1 MNAAKRATAVLAAA
15 AITLSLSA
23 CGTGAATSAASPSP
37 AEEVSAAYEGER
49 SLVLSDDQ
57 VTLDGLAIA
66 EEDAGD
72 VTVSHD
78 IVYYESGQG
87 SDYGEG
93 AEADE
98 HDAEETQAHT
108 VVTIRSAGTYRL
120 SGSLSQGQ
128 IAIDLGDDAEDDPDA
143 VVTLILDGVDVT
155 CTVAPALIFYNV
167 YECGSSDVE
176 TAASEVDTYAAGAN
190 VIIAD
195 GSANNFDGSHVAR
208 IYEPGTTDKLHKY
221 DGAFYSKM
229 SMNVSGE
236 TAGDGVLNITGDNE
250 GLDTELHMTINGGV
264 INIDAANDG
273 INTNEDNV
281 SVTTINGG
289 MLNIDAGL
297 GSEGDGIDSNGWL
310 VINGGSVFASACAA
324 GGDSGIDASLEIV
337 LNGGTVVAL
346 GNMFDAISSDSE
358 QNYLTLTL
366 AEPVRSGDEVELTGA
381 DGSALF
387 DFTAPKT
394 ASMILLSGA
403 DIEDGAEY
411 TLTVNGTERE
421 YSAEGMMGAPGGM
434 GGPGGM
440 GEAQPDMGQPPRRH
454 GSRAHGHPRGAGG
467 LAERRH
473 GRARRDTH
481 LAGEPHTAHRRTNR
495 SEGAKAPSL
504 FCRAVRMSDRYCKP
518 GRIGLNLSITPSEV
532 AHAEDNHRPRRSR

>member
-15 AITLSLSA
+15 AITLSLPA
-23 CGTGAATSAASPSP
+23 CVTGTATSAASPSP

-57 VTLDGLAIA
+57 VKLDGLAIA

-98 HDAEETQAHT
+98 HDAEEAQAHT
-108 VVTIRSAGTYRL
+108 VVTRRSAGTYRL
-120 SGSLSQGQ
+120 SGTLSQGQ

-167 YECGSSDVE
+167 YECGSS
-176 TAASEVDTYAAGAN
+176 
-190 VIIAD
+190 
-195 GSANNFDGSHVAR
+195 
-208 IYEPGTTDKLHKY
+208 
-221 DGAFYSKM
+221 
-229 SMNVSGE
+229 GE

-250 GLDTELHMTINGGV
+250 GLDTELHLTINGGV

-289 MLNIDAGL
+289 
-297 GSEGDGIDSNGWL
+297 
-310 VINGGSVFASACAA
+310 
-324 GGDSGIDASLEIV
+324 
-337 LNGGTVVAL
+337 TVVAL

-366 AEPVRSGDEVELTGA
+366 SEPVLSGDEVELTGA

-403 DIEDGAEY
+403 EIEDGAEY

-421 YSAEGMMGAPGGM
+421 YSSEGMTGAPGGM
-434 GGPGGM
+434 GDPGGM
-440 GEAQPDMGQPPRRH
+440 GEAPPDMGQAPDDMGRGRMDIPEGLEDWLSAATDVPDEIRTWLDSLIEMQNSTPPDEPQR
-454 GSRAHGHPRGAGG
+454 GGESPLAFLPRSA
-467 LAERRH
+467 
-473 GRARRDTH
+473 D
-481 LAGEPHTAHRRTNR
+481 
-495 SEGAKAPSL
+495 
-504 FCRAVRMSDRYCKP
+504 VR
-518 GRIGLNLSITPSEV
+518 
-532 AHAEDNHRPRRSR
+532 

>member
-23 CGTGAATSAASPSP
+23 CGTGTATSAASPSP

-98 HDAEETQAHT
+98 HDAEEARAHT

-176 TAASEVDTYAAGAN
+176 TAASEVDTSAAGAN

-195 GSANNFDGSHVAR
+195 GSVNNFDGSHVAR

-250 GLDTELHMTINGGV
+250 GLDTELHLTINGGV
-264 INIDAANDG
+264 INIEAANDG

-281 SVTTINGG
+281 SVTTI
-289 MLNIDAGL
+289 
-297 GSEGDGIDSNGWL
+297 
-310 VINGGSVFASACAA
+310 
-324 GGDSGIDASLEIV
+324 
-337 LNGGTVVAL
+337 NGGTVVAL

-366 AEPVRSGDEVELTGA
+366 AEPVRSGDEVELTDA

-440 GEAQPDMGQPPRRH
+440 GEAQPDMGQPPDDM
-454 GSRAHGHPRGAGG
+454 GRGRMDIPEG
-467 LAERRH
+467 LEDWLSAATDVPDEIH
-473 GRARRDTH
+473 TWLESLIEMQANTPPD
-481 LAGEPHTAHRRTNR
+481 EPQ
-495 SEGAKAPSL
+495 
-504 FCRAVRMSDRYCKP
+504 
-518 GRIGLNLSITPSEV
+518 
-532 AHAEDNHRPRRSR
+532 

>member
-1 MNAAKRATAVLAAA
+1 MNAAERATAVLAAA

-23 CGTGAATSAASPSP
+23 CGTGTATSAADPSP

-98 HDAEETQAHT
+98 HDAEEAQAHT

-167 YECGSSDVE
+167 YECGSS
-176 TAASEVDTYAAGAN
+176 
-190 VIIAD
+190 
-195 GSANNFDGSHVAR
+195 
-208 IYEPGTTDKLHKY
+208 
-221 DGAFYSKM
+221 
-229 SMNVSGE
+229 GE

-250 GLDTELHMTINGGV
+250 GLDTELHLTINGGV
-264 INIDAANDG
+264 VNIDAANDG

-297 GSEGDGIDSNGWL
+297 GSEGNGIDSNGWL

-346 GNMFDAISSDSE
+346 GNMFDAISSDSA

-366 AEPVRSGDEVELTGA
+366 AEPVQSGDEVELTGT

-421 YSAEGMMGAPGGM
+421 YSAEGMMGAPGRHGRSS
-434 GGPGGM
+434 
-440 GEAQPDMGQPPRRH
+440 ARHWSSPRRH
-454 GSRAHGHPRGAGG
+454 EPWAHGHPRGAGG

-481 LAGEPHTAHRRTNR
+481 LAGEPYRDA
-495 SEGAKAPSL
+495 G
-504 FCRAVRMSDRYCKP
+504 
-518 GRIGLNLSITPSEV
+518 
-532 AHAEDNHRPRRSR
+532 

>member
-23 CGTGAATSAASPSP
+23 CGSGTATSAASPSP

-98 HDAEETQAHT
+98 HDAEEAQAHT

-120 SGSLSQGQ
+120 SGTLSQGQ

-167 YECGSSDVE
+167 YECGSSDEE
-176 TAASEVDTYAAGAN
+176 TAASEVDTSAAGAN

-195 GSANNFDGSHVAR
+195 GSVNNFDGSHVAR

-236 TAGDGVLNITGDNE
+236 IAGDGVLNITGDNE
-250 GLDTELHMTINGGV
+250 GLDTELHLTINGGV

-289 MLNIDAGL
+289 TLNIDAGL

-346 GNMFDAISSDSE
+346 GNMFDAISSDSA

-366 AEPVRSGDEVELTGA
+366 SEPVRSGDEVELTDA

-403 DIEDGAEY
+403 DIEDGEEY

-434 GGPGGM
+434 SDPGGM
-440 GEAQPDMGQPPRRH
+440 GEAPPDMGQTPDDMSRGRMDIPEGLEDWLNTATDVPDEIRTWLESLIEVQANTPP
-454 GSRAHGHPRGAGG
+454 
-467 LAERRH
+467 
-473 GRARRDTH
+473 D
-481 LAGEPHTAHRRTNR
+481 EPQ
-495 SEGAKAPSL
+495 
-504 FCRAVRMSDRYCKP
+504 
-518 GRIGLNLSITPSEV
+518 
-532 AHAEDNHRPRRSR
+532 

>member
-1 MNAAKRATAVLAAA
+1 MNAAKRATEVLAAA
-15 AITLSLSA
+15 AITLSLPA
-23 CGTGAATSAASPSP
+23 CGTGTATSAAGSSP

-78 IVYYESGQG
+78 IVYCESGQG

-98 HDAEETQAHT
+98 HDAEEAQANT

-120 SGSLSQGQ
+120 SGTLSQGQ

-167 YECGSSDVE
+167 YECGSS
-176 TAASEVDTYAAGAN
+176 
-190 VIIAD
+190 
-195 GSANNFDGSHVAR
+195 
-208 IYEPGTTDKLHKY
+208 
-221 DGAFYSKM
+221 
-229 SMNVSGE
+229 GE

-250 GLDTELHMTINGGV
+250 GLDTELHLTINGGV

-289 MLNIDAGL
+289 TLNIDAGL

-346 GNMFDAISSDSE
+346 GNMFDAISSDSA

-366 AEPVRSGDEVELTGA
+366 SEPVLSGDEVELTGA
-381 DGSALF
+381 DGRALF
-387 DFTAPKT
+387 DFNAPKT
-394 ASMILLSGA
+394 ASMIILSGA
-403 DIEDGAEY
+403 DIEDGEEY

-434 GGPGGM
+434 G
-440 GEAQPDMGQPPRRH
+440 EAPPDMGQAPDDMGRGRMDIPEGLEDWLSAATDVPDEIRTWLESLIEMQNSTPP
-454 GSRAHGHPRGAGG
+454 
-467 LAERRH
+467 
-473 GRARRDTH
+473 D
-481 LAGEPHTAHRRTNR
+481 EPQ
-495 SEGAKAPSL
+495 
-504 FCRAVRMSDRYCKP
+504 
-518 GRIGLNLSITPSEV
+518 
-532 AHAEDNHRPRRSR
+532 

>member
-23 CGTGAATSAASPSP
+23 CGTGTATSAADPSP

-72 VTVSHD
+72 VTISHD

-98 HDAEETQAHT
+98 HDAEEAQAHT

-120 SGSLSQGQ
+120 SGTLSQGQ

-143 VVTLILDGVDVT
+143 VVTLILDGVDVM

-167 YECGSSDVE
+167 YECGSSDEE
-176 TAASEVDTYAAGAN
+176 TAASEVDTSAAGAN

-195 GSANNFDGSHVAR
+195 GSVNNFDGSHVAR

-250 GLDTELHMTINGGV
+250 GLDTELHLTINGGV

-273 INTNEDNV
+273 ISTNEDNV

-289 MLNIDAGL
+289 TLNIDAGL

-358 QNYLTLTL
+358 QNHLTLTL
-366 AEPVRSGDEVELTGA
+366 SEPVRSGDEVELTDA

-403 DIEDGAEY
+403 DIEDGEEY

-434 GGPGGM
+434 GDPGGM
-440 GEAQPDMGQPPRRH
+440 GEAPPDMGQSPDDMGRGRMDIPEGLEDWLSAATDVPDEIRTWPESLIEMQNSTPP
-454 GSRAHGHPRGAGG
+454 
-467 LAERRH
+467 
-473 GRARRDTH
+473 D
-481 LAGEPHTAHRRTNR
+481 EPQ
-495 SEGAKAPSL
+495 
-504 FCRAVRMSDRYCKP
+504 
-518 GRIGLNLSITPSEV
+518 
-532 AHAEDNHRPRRSR
+532 

>member
-1 MNAAKRATAVLAAA
+1 M
-15 AITLSLSA
+15 
-23 CGTGAATSAASPSP
+23 
-37 AEEVSAAYEGER
+37 SAAYEGER

-78 IVYYESGQG
+78 IVYCESGQG

-98 HDAEETQAHT
+98 HAAEEAQSHT

-120 SGSLSQGQ
+120 SGTLSQGQ

-167 YECGSSDVE
+167 YECGSSDEE
-176 TAASEVDTYAAGAN
+176 TAASEVDTSAAGAN

-195 GSANNFDGSHVAR
+195 GSVNNFDGSHVAR

-250 GLDTELHMTINGGV
+250 GLDTELHLTINGGV

-289 MLNIDAGL
+289 
-297 GSEGDGIDSNGWL
+297 
-310 VINGGSVFASACAA
+310 
-324 GGDSGIDASLEIV
+324 
-337 LNGGTVVAL
+337 TVVAL

-358 QNYLTLTL
+358 QNHLTLTL
-366 AEPVRSGDEVELTGA
+366 SEPVRSGDEVELTGA

-403 DIEDGAEY
+403 DIKDGAEY

-421 YSAEGMMGAPGGM
+421 YSAEGMIGAPGGM

-440 GEAQPDMGQPPRRH
+440 GQAPDDMGRGRMDIPEGLEDWLSAATDVPDEIRTWLESLIEMQNSTPP
-454 GSRAHGHPRGAGG
+454 
-467 LAERRH
+467 
-473 GRARRDTH
+473 D
-481 LAGEPHTAHRRTNR
+481 EPQ
-495 SEGAKAPSL
+495 
-504 FCRAVRMSDRYCKP
+504 
-518 GRIGLNLSITPSEV
+518 
-532 AHAEDNHRPRRSR
+532 

>member
-15 AITLSLSA
+15 AITLSLPA
-23 CGTGAATSAASPSP
+23 CGTGTATSAAGPSP

-49 SLVLSDDQ
+49 SPVLSDDQ
-57 VTLDGLAIA
+57 VKLDGLAIA

-98 HDAEETQAHT
+98 HDAEEAQAHT

-120 SGSLSQGQ
+120 SGTLSQGQ
-128 IAIDLGDDAEDDPDA
+128 IAIDPGDDAEDDPDA

-167 YECGSSDVE
+167 YKCGSS
-176 TAASEVDTYAAGAN
+176 S
-190 VIIAD
+190 
-195 GSANNFDGSHVAR
+195 
-208 IYEPGTTDKLHKY
+208 
-221 DGAFYSKM
+221 
-229 SMNVSGE
+229 E

-250 GLDTELHMTINGGV
+250 GLDTELHLTINGGV

-289 MLNIDAGL
+289 TLNIDAGL

-346 GNMFDAISSDSE
+346 GNMFDAISSDSA

-366 AEPVRSGDEVELTGA
+366 AEPVRSGDEVELTGT

-440 GEAQPDMGQPPRRH
+440 GEAPPDMGQAPDDLGRGRMDIPEGLEDWLSAATDVPDEIRTWLESLIEMQNSTPP
-454 GSRAHGHPRGAGG
+454 
-467 LAERRH
+467 
-473 GRARRDTH
+473 D
-481 LAGEPHTAHRRTNR
+481 EPQ
-495 SEGAKAPSL
+495 
-504 FCRAVRMSDRYCKP
+504 
-518 GRIGLNLSITPSEV
+518 
-532 AHAEDNHRPRRSR
+532 

>member
-23 CGTGAATSAASPSP
+23 CGTGTATSAASPSP

-66 EEDAGD
+66 EEGAGD

-93 AEADE
+93 AEADV
-98 HDAEETQAHT
+98 HDAEEAQART

-120 SGSLSQGQ
+120 SGTLSQGQ

-167 YECGSSDVE
+167 YECGSS
-176 TAASEVDTYAAGAN
+176 
-190 VIIAD
+190 
-195 GSANNFDGSHVAR
+195 
-208 IYEPGTTDKLHKY
+208 
-221 DGAFYSKM
+221 
-229 SMNVSGE
+229 GE

-250 GLDTELHMTINGGV
+250 GLDTELHLTINGGV

-289 MLNIDAGL
+289 TLNIDAGL

-346 GNMFDAISSDSE
+346 GNMFDAISSDSA

-440 GEAQPDMGQPPRRH
+440 GEAPPDMGQPPDDM
-454 GSRAHGHPRGAGG
+454 SRGRMDIPEG
-467 LAERRH
+467 LEDWLNTATDVPDEIRTWLERLIEMQNSTPP
-473 GRARRDTH
+473 D
-481 LAGEPHTAHRRTNR
+481 EPQ
-495 SEGAKAPSL
+495 
-504 FCRAVRMSDRYCKP
+504 
-518 GRIGLNLSITPSEV
+518 
-532 AHAEDNHRPRRSR
+532 

>member
-23 CGTGAATSAASPSP
+23 CGTGAATSAASPFP
-37 AEEVSAAYEGER
+37 VEEVSAAYEGER

-87 SDYGEG
+87 SDNGEG

-98 HDAEETQAHT
+98 HDAEEAQAHT

-128 IAIDLGDDAEDDPDA
+128 IAIDPGDGAEDDPDA

-167 YECGSSDVE
+167 YECGSSGEE
-176 TAASEVDTYAAGAN
+176 TAASEVDTSAAGAN

-195 GSANNFDGSHVAR
+195 GSVNNFDGSHVAR

-229 SMNVSGE
+229 SMNVSDE

-250 GLDTELHMTINGGV
+250 GLDTELHLTINGGV

-281 SVTTINGG
+281 SVTTIN
-289 MLNIDAGL
+289 
-297 GSEGDGIDSNGWL
+297 
-310 VINGGSVFASACAA
+310 VGSVFASACAA
-324 GGDSGIDASLEIV
+324 GGDSGIDASLDIV

-358 QNYLTLTL
+358 QNHLTLTL
-366 AEPVRSGDEVELTGA
+366 AEPVLSGDEVELTDA

-411 TLTVNGTERE
+411 TLTVNSTERE

-434 GGPGGM
+434 GEAPPDM
-440 GEAQPDMGQPPRRH
+440 GEAPDDMGRGRMDIPEGLEDWLSAATDVPDEIRTWLESLIEMQANTPP
-454 GSRAHGHPRGAGG
+454 
-467 LAERRH
+467 
-473 GRARRDTH
+473 D
-481 LAGEPHTAHRRTNR
+481 EPQ
-495 SEGAKAPSL
+495 
-504 FCRAVRMSDRYCKP
+504 
-518 GRIGLNLSITPSEV
+518 
-532 AHAEDNHRPRRSR
+532 

>member
-23 CGTGAATSAASPSP
+23 CGTGTATSAASPSP

-57 VTLDGLAIA
+57 VTLDDLAIA

-72 VTVSHD
+72 VTVSHN

-98 HDAEETQAHT
+98 HDAKEAQAHT

-120 SGSLSQGQ
+120 SGTLSQGQ

-167 YECGSSDVE
+167 YECGSSDEE
-176 TAASEVDTYAAGAN
+176 TAASEVDTSAAGAN

-250 GLDTELHMTINGGV
+250 GLDTELHLTINGGV

-289 MLNIDAGL
+289 TLNIDAGL

-310 VINGGSVFASACAA
+310 VVNGGSVFASACAA

-366 AEPVRSGDEVELTGA
+366 MEAVQSGDDVELTDA

-440 GEAQPDMGQPPRRH
+440 GEAPPDMGQAPDDMSRGRMDIPEGLEDWLNTATDVPDEIRTWLESLIEMQNSTPPDD
-454 GSRAHGHPRGAGG
+454 PQ
-467 LAERRH
+467 
-473 GRARRDTH
+473 
-481 LAGEPHTAHRRTNR
+481 
-495 SEGAKAPSL
+495 
-504 FCRAVRMSDRYCKP
+504 
-518 GRIGLNLSITPSEV
+518 
-532 AHAEDNHRPRRSR
+532 

>member
-1 MNAAKRATAVLAAA
+1 MNAAKRATEVLAAA
-15 AITLSLSA
+15 AITLSLPA
-23 CGTGAATSAASPSP
+23 CGTGTATSAASPSP

-98 HDAEETQAHT
+98 HDAEEAQSHT

-120 SGSLSQGQ
+120 SGTLSQGQ

-167 YECGSSDVE
+167 YECGSS
-176 TAASEVDTYAAGAN
+176 
-190 VIIAD
+190 
-195 GSANNFDGSHVAR
+195 
-208 IYEPGTTDKLHKY
+208 
-221 DGAFYSKM
+221 
-229 SMNVSGE
+229 GE
-236 TAGDGVLNITGDNE
+236 TEGDGVLNITGDNE
-250 GLDTELHMTINGGV
+250 GLDTELHLTINGGV
-264 INIDAANDG
+264 ININAANDG

-289 MLNIDAGL
+289 TLNIDAGL

-346 GNMFDAISSDSE
+346 GNMFDTISSDSE

-366 AEPVRSGDEVELTGA
+366 SEPVLSGDEVELTGA

-434 GGPGGM
+434 GDPGGM
-440 GEAQPDMGQPPRRH
+440 GEAPPDMGQAPDDMGRGRMDIPEGLEDWLSAATDVPDEIRTWLESLIEMQANTPP
-454 GSRAHGHPRGAGG
+454 
-467 LAERRH
+467 
-473 GRARRDTH
+473 D
-481 LAGEPHTAHRRTNR
+481 EPQ
-495 SEGAKAPSL
+495 
-504 FCRAVRMSDRYCKP
+504 
-518 GRIGLNLSITPSEV
+518 
-532 AHAEDNHRPRRSR
+532 

>member
-23 CGTGAATSAASPSP
+23 CGTGTATSAASPSP

-98 HDAEETQAHT
+98 HDAKEAQAHT

-120 SGSLSQGQ
+120 SGTLSQGQ

-155 CTVAPALIFYNV
+155 RTVAPALIFYNV
-167 YECGSSDVE
+167 YECGSSDEE
-176 TAASEVDTYAAGAN
+176 TAASEVDTSAAGVN

-195 GSANNFDGSHVAR
+195 GSVNNFDGSHVAR

-250 GLDTELHMTINGGV
+250 GPDTELHLTINGGV

-273 INTNEDNV
+273 INTNEDNI

-289 MLNIDAGL
+289 TLNIDAGL

-346 GNMFDAISSDSE
+346 GNMFDAISSDSA

-366 AEPVRSGDEVELTGA
+366 AEPVQSGDEVELTGS
-381 DGSALF
+381 DGDALF

-411 TLTVNGTERE
+411 TLTVNSTERE

-434 GGPGGM
+434 G
-440 GEAQPDMGQPPRRH
+440 EAPPDMGQAPDDMGRGRMDIPEGMEDWLSAATDVPDEIRTWLESLIEMQANTPPDD
-454 GSRAHGHPRGAGG
+454 PQ
-467 LAERRH
+467 
-473 GRARRDTH
+473 
-481 LAGEPHTAHRRTNR
+481 
-495 SEGAKAPSL
+495 
-504 FCRAVRMSDRYCKP
+504 
-518 GRIGLNLSITPSEV
+518 
-532 AHAEDNHRPRRSR
+532 

>member
-23 CGTGAATSAASPSP
+23 CGTGTATSAASPSP

-57 VTLDGLAIA
+57 VKLDGLAIA

-72 VTVSHD
+72 MTVSHD

-98 HDAEETQAHT
+98 HDAEEAQSHT

-120 SGSLSQGQ
+120 SGTLSQGQ

-167 YECGSSDVE
+167 YECGSSD
-176 TAASEVDTYAAGAN
+176 
-190 VIIAD
+190 
-195 GSANNFDGSHVAR
+195 
-208 IYEPGTTDKLHKY
+208 
-221 DGAFYSKM
+221 
-229 SMNVSGE
+229 E
-236 TAGDGVLNITGDNE
+236 TAGAGVLNITGDNE
-250 GLDTELHMTINGGV
+250 GLDTELHLTINGGV

-289 MLNIDAGL
+289 TLNIDAGL

-366 AEPVRSGDEVELTGA
+366 AEPVLSGDEVELTGA

-403 DIEDGAEY
+403 DIEDGEEY

-440 GEAQPDMGQPPRRH
+440 GEAPPDMGQAPDDMSRGRMDVPEGLEDWLSAATDVPDEIRTWLESLIEMQNNTPP
-454 GSRAHGHPRGAGG
+454 
-467 LAERRH
+467 
-473 GRARRDTH
+473 D
-481 LAGEPHTAHRRTNR
+481 EPQ
-495 SEGAKAPSL
+495 
-504 FCRAVRMSDRYCKP
+504 
-518 GRIGLNLSITPSEV
+518 
-532 AHAEDNHRPRRSR
+532 

>member
-23 CGTGAATSAASPSP
+23 CGTGTATSAASPSP

-98 HDAEETQAHT
+98 HDAEEAQSNT

-120 SGSLSQGQ
+120 SGTLSQGQ

-167 YECGSSDVE
+167 YECGSS
-176 TAASEVDTYAAGAN
+176 
-190 VIIAD
+190 
-195 GSANNFDGSHVAR
+195 
-208 IYEPGTTDKLHKY
+208 
-221 DGAFYSKM
+221 
-229 SMNVSGE
+229 GE
-236 TAGDGVLNITGDNE
+236 TADDGVLNITGDNE
-250 GLDTELHMTINGGV
+250 GLDTELHLTINGGV
-264 INIDAANDG
+264 INIDAANDD

-289 MLNIDAGL
+289 TLNIDAGL

-366 AEPVRSGDEVELTGA
+366 SEPVLSGDEVELTGA

-434 GGPGGM
+434 GDPGGM
-440 GEAQPDMGQPPRRH
+440 GEAPPDMGQAPDDLGRGRMDIPEGLEDWLSAATDVPDEIRTWLESLIEMQNSTPP
-454 GSRAHGHPRGAGG
+454 
-467 LAERRH
+467 
-473 GRARRDTH
+473 D
-481 LAGEPHTAHRRTNR
+481 EPQ
-495 SEGAKAPSL
+495 
-504 FCRAVRMSDRYCKP
+504 
-518 GRIGLNLSITPSEV
+518 
-532 AHAEDNHRPRRSR
+532 

>member
-23 CGTGAATSAASPSP
+23 CGTGTATSAAGSSP

-78 IVYYESGQG
+78 IVYCESGQG

-98 HDAEETQAHT
+98 HDAEEAQANT

-120 SGSLSQGQ
+120 SGTLSQGQ
-128 IAIDLGDDAEDDPDA
+128 IVIDLGDDAEDDPDA

-176 TAASEVDTYAAGAN
+176 TAASEVDTSAAGAN

-195 GSANNFDGSHVAR
+195 GSVNNFDGSHVAR

-250 GLDTELHMTINGGV
+250 GLDTELHLTINGGV
-264 INIDAANDG
+264 INIEAANDG

-289 MLNIDAGL
+289 TLNIDAGL

-358 QNYLTLTL
+358 QNYLALTL
-366 AEPVRSGDEVELTGA
+366 SEPVLSGDEVELTGA

-434 GGPGGM
+434 GDPGGM
-440 GEAQPDMGQPPRRH
+440 GEAPPDMGQAPDDMGRGRMDIPEGLEDWLSAATDVPDEIRTWLESLIEMQANTPP
-454 GSRAHGHPRGAGG
+454 
-467 LAERRH
+467 
-473 GRARRDTH
+473 D
-481 LAGEPHTAHRRTNR
+481 EPQ
-495 SEGAKAPSL
+495 
-504 FCRAVRMSDRYCKP
+504 
-518 GRIGLNLSITPSEV
+518 
-532 AHAEDNHRPRRSR
+532 

>member
-1 MNAAKRATAVLAAA
+1 MNSAKRATAVLAAA

-23 CGTGAATSAASPSP
+23 CGTGTATSAASPSP
-37 AEEVSAAYEGER
+37 AEEVSAAYEGAR

-57 VTLDGLAIA
+57 VTLDGMSIA

-98 HDAEETQAHT
+98 HDAEEAQAHT

-120 SGSLSQGQ
+120 SGTLSQGQ

-143 VVTLILDGVDVT
+143 VVTLILDGVDVM

-167 YECGSSDVE
+167 YECGSSDEE
-176 TAASEVDTYAAGAN
+176 TATSDVDTSAAGAN

-195 GSANNFDGSHVAR
+195 GSVNNFDGSHVAR

-250 GLDTELHMTINGGV
+250 GLDTELHLTINGGV
-264 INIDAANDG
+264 INIDAAN
-273 INTNEDNV
+273 
-281 SVTTINGG
+281 
-289 MLNIDAGL
+289 
-297 GSEGDGIDSNGWL
+297 
-310 VINGGSVFASACAA
+310 
-324 GGDSGIDASLEIV
+324 
-337 LNGGTVVAL
+337 GGTVVAM
-346 GNMFDAISSDSE
+346 GNMFDAISSNSE

-366 AEPVRSGDEVELTGA
+366 SEPVRSGDEVELTGT

-434 GGPGGM
+434 CGPGGM
-440 GEAQPDMGQPPRRH
+440 GEAPPDMGQAPDDMSRGRMDIPEGLEDWLSDATDVPDEIRTWLESLIEMQNSTPP
-454 GSRAHGHPRGAGG
+454 
-467 LAERRH
+467 
-473 GRARRDTH
+473 D
-481 LAGEPHTAHRRTNR
+481 EPQ
-495 SEGAKAPSL
+495 
-504 FCRAVRMSDRYCKP
+504 
-518 GRIGLNLSITPSEV
+518 
-532 AHAEDNHRPRRSR
+532 

>member
-23 CGTGAATSAASPSP
+23 CGTGTATSAASPSP

-98 HDAEETQAHT
+98 HDAEEAQAHT
-108 VVTIRSAGTYRL
+108 VVTIRSAGTYRI

-176 TAASEVDTYAAGAN
+176 TAASEVDTSAAGAN

-236 TAGDGVLNITGDNE
+236 IAGDGVLNITGDNE
-250 GLDTELHMTINGGV
+250 GLDTELHLTINGGV

-289 MLNIDAGL
+289 TLNIDAGL

-366 AEPVRSGDEVELTGA
+366 AEPVRSGDEVELTGT
-381 DGSALF
+381 DGIALF

-440 GEAQPDMGQPPRRH
+440 GEAPPEMGQPPDDM
-454 GSRAHGHPRGAGG
+454 SRGRMDIPEG
-467 LAERRH
+467 LEAWLNTATDVPDEIRTWLESLIEMQNSTPP
-473 GRARRDTH
+473 D
-481 LAGEPHTAHRRTNR
+481 EPQ
-495 SEGAKAPSL
+495 
-504 FCRAVRMSDRYCKP
+504 
-518 GRIGLNLSITPSEV
+518 
-532 AHAEDNHRPRRSR
+532 

>member
-23 CGTGAATSAASPSP
+23 CGTGTATSAAGPSP

-98 HDAEETQAHT
+98 HDAEEAQAHT

-155 CTVAPALIFYNV
+155 CAVAPALIFYNV
-167 YECGSSDVE
+167 YECGSSDEE
-176 TAASEVDTYAAGAN
+176 TAASEVDTSAAGAN

-195 GSANNFDGSHVAR
+195 GSVNNFDGSHVAR

-250 GLDTELHMTINGGV
+250 GLDTELHLTINGGV
-264 INIDAANDG
+264 ISIDAANDG

-289 MLNIDAGL
+289 TLNIDACL
-297 GSEGDGIDSNGWL
+297 GSEGDGIDSNG
-310 VINGGSVFASACAA
+310 
-324 GGDSGIDASLEIV
+324 
-337 LNGGTVVAL
+337 
-346 GNMFDAISSDSE
+346 
-358 QNYLTLTL
+358 
-366 AEPVRSGDEVELTGA
+366 
-381 DGSALF
+381 
-387 DFTAPKT
+387 
-394 ASMILLSGA
+394 
-403 DIEDGAEY
+403 
-411 TLTVNGTERE
+411 
-421 YSAEGMMGAPGGM
+421 
-434 GGPGGM
+434 
-440 GEAQPDMGQPPRRH
+440 
-454 GSRAHGHPRGAGG
+454 
-467 LAERRH
+467 
-473 GRARRDTH
+473 
-481 LAGEPHTAHRRTNR
+481 
-495 SEGAKAPSL
+495 
-504 FCRAVRMSDRYCKP
+504 
-518 GRIGLNLSITPSEV
+518 
-532 AHAEDNHRPRRSR
+532 

>member
-15 AITLSLSA
+15 AITLSLPA
-23 CGTGAATSAASPSP
+23 CGTGTATSAADPSP

-78 IVYYESGQG
+78 IVYCESGQG

-98 HDAEETQAHT
+98 HDAEEAQANT

-120 SGSLSQGQ
+120 SGTLSQGQ

-167 YECGSSDVE
+167 YECGSS
-176 TAASEVDTYAAGAN
+176 
-190 VIIAD
+190 
-195 GSANNFDGSHVAR
+195 
-208 IYEPGTTDKLHKY
+208 
-221 DGAFYSKM
+221 
-229 SMNVSGE
+229 GE

-250 GLDTELHMTINGGV
+250 GLDTELHLTINGGV

-273 INTNEDNV
+273 INTNEYNV
-281 SVTTINGG
+281 SVTTI
-289 MLNIDAGL
+289 
-297 GSEGDGIDSNGWL
+297 
-310 VINGGSVFASACAA
+310 
-324 GGDSGIDASLEIV
+324 
-337 LNGGTVVAL
+337 NGGTVVAL
-346 GNMFDAISSDSE
+346 GNMFDAISSDSA

-366 AEPVRSGDEVELTGA
+366 SEPVRSGDEVELTDA

-434 GGPGGM
+434 GGSGGM
-440 GEAQPDMGQPPRRH
+440 GEAPPDMGQAPDDMSRGRMDIPEGLEDWLSAATDVPDEIRTWLESLIEMQNSTPP
-454 GSRAHGHPRGAGG
+454 
-467 LAERRH
+467 
-473 GRARRDTH
+473 D
-481 LAGEPHTAHRRTNR
+481 EPQ
-495 SEGAKAPSL
+495 
-504 FCRAVRMSDRYCKP
+504 
-518 GRIGLNLSITPSEV
+518 
-532 AHAEDNHRPRRSR
+532 

>member
-98 HDAEETQAHT
+98 HDAEEAQSNT

-120 SGSLSQGQ
+120 SGTLSQGQ

-167 YECGSSDVE
+167 YECGSSDEE
-176 TAASEVDTYAAGAN
+176 TAASEVDTSAAGAN

-195 GSANNFDGSHVAR
+195 GSVNNFDGSHVAR

-250 GLDTELHMTINGGV
+250 GLDTELHLTINGGV
-264 INIDAANDG
+264 INIDAANDD

-289 MLNIDAGL
+289 TLNIDAGL

-366 AEPVRSGDEVELTGA
+366 SEPVLSGDEVELTGA

-434 GGPGGM
+434 GDPGGM
-440 GEAQPDMGQPPRRH
+440 GEAPPDMGQAPDDLGRGRMDIPEGLEDWLSAATDVPDEIRTWLESLIEMQNSTPP
-454 GSRAHGHPRGAGG
+454 
-467 LAERRH
+467 
-473 GRARRDTH
+473 D
-481 LAGEPHTAHRRTNR
+481 EPQ
-495 SEGAKAPSL
+495 
-504 FCRAVRMSDRYCKP
+504 
-518 GRIGLNLSITPSEV
+518 
-532 AHAEDNHRPRRSR
+532 

>member
-72 VTVSHD
+72 VTVRHD
-78 IVYYESGQG
+78 IVYYKSGQG

-98 HDAEETQAHT
+98 HDAEEAQAHT

-120 SGSLSQGQ
+120 SGTLSQGQ

-143 VVTLILDGVDVT
+143 VVTLILDGVDVM

-167 YECGSSDVE
+167 YECGSSDEE
-176 TAASEVDTYAAGAN
+176 TTASEVDTSPAGAN

-195 GSANNFDGSHVAR
+195 GSVNNFDGSHVAR

-236 TAGDGVLNITGDNE
+236 TAGDGVLKITGDN
-250 GLDTELHMTINGGV
+250 
-264 INIDAANDG
+264 
-273 INTNEDNV
+273 
-281 SVTTINGG
+281 
-289 MLNIDAGL
+289 
-297 GSEGDGIDSNGWL
+297 
-310 VINGGSVFASACAA
+310 
-324 GGDSGIDASLEIV
+324 
-337 LNGGTVVAL
+337 
-346 GNMFDAISSDSE
+346 
-358 QNYLTLTL
+358 
-366 AEPVRSGDEVELTGA
+366 
-381 DGSALF
+381 
-387 DFTAPKT
+387 
-394 ASMILLSGA
+394 
-403 DIEDGAEY
+403 
-411 TLTVNGTERE
+411 
-421 YSAEGMMGAPGGM
+421 
-434 GGPGGM
+434 
-440 GEAQPDMGQPPRRH
+440 
-454 GSRAHGHPRGAGG
+454 
-467 LAERRH
+467 
-473 GRARRDTH
+473 
-481 LAGEPHTAHRRTNR
+481 
-495 SEGAKAPSL
+495 
-504 FCRAVRMSDRYCKP
+504 
-518 GRIGLNLSITPSEV
+518 
-532 AHAEDNHRPRRSR
+532 

>member
-15 AITLSLSA
+15 AITLSLPA
-23 CGTGAATSAASPSP
+23 CGTGTATSAASPSP

-98 HDAEETQAHT
+98 HDAEEAQAHT

-120 SGSLSQGQ
+120 SGTLSQGQ

-143 VVTLILDGVDVT
+143 V
-155 CTVAPALIFYNV
+155 
-167 YECGSSDVE
+167 
-176 TAASEVDTYAAGAN
+176 
-190 VIIAD
+190 
-195 GSANNFDGSHVAR
+195 
-208 IYEPGTTDKLHKY
+208 
-221 DGAFYSKM
+221 
-229 SMNVSGE
+229 
-236 TAGDGVLNITGDNE
+236 LNITGDNE
-250 GLDTELHMTINGGV
+250 GLDTELHLTINGGV

-289 MLNIDAGL
+289 TLNIDAGL
-297 GSEGDGIDSNGWL
+297 GSEGNGIDSNGWL

-366 AEPVRSGDEVELTGA
+366 SEPVRSGDEVELTGA

-434 GGPGGM
+434 GDPGGM
-440 GEAQPDMGQPPRRH
+440 GEAPPDMGQAPDDMGRGRMDIPEGLEDWLSAATDVPDEIRTWLESLIEMQNSTPP
-454 GSRAHGHPRGAGG
+454 
-467 LAERRH
+467 
-473 GRARRDTH
+473 D
-481 LAGEPHTAHRRTNR
+481 EPQ
-495 SEGAKAPSL
+495 
-504 FCRAVRMSDRYCKP
+504 
-518 GRIGLNLSITPSEV
+518 
-532 AHAEDNHRPRRSR
+532 

>member
-15 AITLSLSA
+15 VITLSLSA
-23 CGTGAATSAASPSP
+23 CGTGTATSAAGSSP

-98 HDAEETQAHT
+98 HDAEEAQAHT

-167 YECGSSDVE
+167 YECGSSDEE
-176 TAASEVDTYAAGAN
+176 TAASEVDTSAAGAN

-195 GSANNFDGSHVAR
+195 GSVNNFDGSHVAR

-250 GLDTELHMTINGGV
+250 GLDTELHLTINGGV
-264 INIDAANDG
+264 INIEAANDG
-273 INTNEDNV
+273 INTNEGNV

-289 MLNIDAGL
+289 TLNIDAGL

-346 GNMFDAISSDSE
+346 GNMFDAISSDSA
-358 QNYLTLTL
+358 QNYLTHTL
-366 AEPVRSGDEVELTGA
+366 SEPVRSGDEVELTGT

-403 DIEDGAEY
+403 DIEDGEEY

-434 GGPGGM
+434 GDPGGM
-440 GEAQPDMGQPPRRH
+440 GEAPPDMGQTPDDMSRGRMDIPEGLEDWLNTATDVPDEIRTWLESLIEMQNSTPP
-454 GSRAHGHPRGAGG
+454 
-467 LAERRH
+467 
-473 GRARRDTH
+473 D
-481 LAGEPHTAHRRTNR
+481 EPQ
-495 SEGAKAPSL
+495 
-504 FCRAVRMSDRYCKP
+504 
-518 GRIGLNLSITPSEV
+518 
-532 AHAEDNHRPRRSR
+532 

>member
-15 AITLSLSA
+15 AITLSLPA
-23 CGTGAATSAASPSP
+23 FGTGAATSAASPSP

-87 SDYGEG
+87 SGYGEG

-98 HDAEETQAHT
+98 HDAEEAQSHT

-120 SGSLSQGQ
+120 SGTLSQGQ

-167 YECGSSDVE
+167 YECGSS
-176 TAASEVDTYAAGAN
+176 
-190 VIIAD
+190 
-195 GSANNFDGSHVAR
+195 
-208 IYEPGTTDKLHKY
+208 
-221 DGAFYSKM
+221 
-229 SMNVSGE
+229 GE

-250 GLDTELHMTINGGV
+250 GLDTELHLTINGGV

-289 MLNIDAGL
+289 TLNIDAGL

-358 QNYLTLTL
+358 QNHLTL
-366 AEPVRSGDEVELTGA
+366 ALSEPVRSGDEVELTGA

-434 GGPGGM
+434 GDPGGM
-440 GEAQPDMGQPPRRH
+440 GEAPPDMGQAPDDMGRGRMDIPEGLEDWLSAATDAPDEIHTWPESLIEMQNSTPP
-454 GSRAHGHPRGAGG
+454 
-467 LAERRH
+467 
-473 GRARRDTH
+473 D
-481 LAGEPHTAHRRTNR
+481 EPQ
-495 SEGAKAPSL
+495 
-504 FCRAVRMSDRYCKP
+504 
-518 GRIGLNLSITPSEV
+518 
-532 AHAEDNHRPRRSR
+532 

>member
-98 HDAEETQAHT
+98 HDAEEAQAHT

-155 CTVAPALIFYNV
+155 CAVAPALIFYNV
-167 YECGSSDVE
+167 YECGS
-176 TAASEVDTYAAGAN
+176 
-190 VIIAD
+190 
-195 GSANNFDGSHVAR
+195 
-208 IYEPGTTDKLHKY
+208 
-221 DGAFYSKM
+221 
-229 SMNVSGE
+229 SGE

-250 GLDTELHMTINGGV
+250 GLDTELHLTINGGV

-289 MLNIDAGL
+289 TLNIDAGL

-310 VINGGSVFASACAA
+310 VINVGSVFASACAA
-324 GGDSGIDASLEIV
+324 GGDSGIDASLDIV

-358 QNYLTLTL
+358 QNHLTLTL

-381 DGSALF
+381 DGSAPF

-394 ASMILLSGA
+394 ASMILLSSA

-434 GGPGGM
+434 GDPGGM
-440 GEAQPDMGQPPRRH
+440 GEAPPDMGEAPDDMGRGRMDIPEGLEDWLSAATDVPDEIRTWLESLIEMQNSTPP
-454 GSRAHGHPRGAGG
+454 
-467 LAERRH
+467 
-473 GRARRDTH
+473 D
-481 LAGEPHTAHRRTNR
+481 EPQ
-495 SEGAKAPSL
+495 
-504 FCRAVRMSDRYCKP
+504 
-518 GRIGLNLSITPSEV
+518 
-532 AHAEDNHRPRRSR
+532 

>member
-23 CGTGAATSAASPSP
+23 CGTGTATSAASPSP

-72 VTVSHD
+72 VTVSRD

-98 HDAEETQAHT
+98 HDAEEAQAHT

-128 IAIDLGDDAEDDPDA
+128 IAIDPGDGAEDDPDA

-167 YECGSSDVE
+167 YECGSSGEE
-176 TAASEVDTYAAGAN
+176 TAASEVDTSAAGAN

-195 GSANNFDGSHVAR
+195 GSVNNFDGSHVAR

-229 SMNVSGE
+229 SMNVSDE

-250 GLDTELHMTINGGV
+250 GLDTELHLTINGGV

-289 MLNIDAGL
+289 TLNIDAGL

-366 AEPVRSGDEVELTGA
+366 SEPVQSGDEVELTDA

-440 GEAQPDMGQPPRRH
+440 GEAPPEMGQPPDDM
-454 GSRAHGHPRGAGG
+454 SRGRMDIPEG
-467 LAERRH
+467 LEAWLNTATDVPDEIRTWLESLIEMQNSTPP
-473 GRARRDTH
+473 D
-481 LAGEPHTAHRRTNR
+481 EPQ
-495 SEGAKAPSL
+495 
-504 FCRAVRMSDRYCKP
+504 
-518 GRIGLNLSITPSEV
+518 
-532 AHAEDNHRPRRSR
+532 

>member
-23 CGTGAATSAASPSP
+23 CGSGTATSAASPSP

-98 HDAEETQAHT
+98 HDAEEAQAHT

-120 SGSLSQGQ
+120 SGTLSQGQ

-167 YECGSSDVE
+167 YECGSSDEE
-176 TAASEVDTYAAGAN
+176 TAASEVDTSAAGAN

-195 GSANNFDGSHVAR
+195 GSVNNFDGSHVAR

-236 TAGDGVLNITGDNE
+236 IAGDGVLNITGDNE
-250 GLDTELHMTINGGV
+250 GLDTELHLTINGGV

-289 MLNIDAGL
+289 TLNIDAGL

-346 GNMFDAISSDSE
+346 GNMFDAISSDSA

-366 AEPVRSGDEVELTGA
+366 SEPVRSGDEVELTDA

-421 YSAEGMMGAPGGM
+421 YSAEGMMG
-434 GGPGGM
+434 GPGGM
-440 GEAQPDMGQPPRRH
+440 GVAQPDMGQPPDDM
-454 GSRAHGHPRGAGG
+454 SRGRMDIPEG
-467 LAERRH
+467 LEDWLNTATDVPDEIRTWLESLIEMQNSTPP
-473 GRARRDTH
+473 D
-481 LAGEPHTAHRRTNR
+481 EPQ
-495 SEGAKAPSL
+495 
-504 FCRAVRMSDRYCKP
+504 
-518 GRIGLNLSITPSEV
+518 
-532 AHAEDNHRPRRSR
+532 

>member
-23 CGTGAATSAASPSP
+23 CGTGTATSAASPSP

-78 IVYYESGQG
+78 IVYCESGQG

-98 HDAEETQAHT
+98 HDAEEAQANT

-120 SGSLSQGQ
+120 SGTLSQGQ

-167 YECGSSDVE
+167 YECGSS
-176 TAASEVDTYAAGAN
+176 
-190 VIIAD
+190 
-195 GSANNFDGSHVAR
+195 
-208 IYEPGTTDKLHKY
+208 
-221 DGAFYSKM
+221 
-229 SMNVSGE
+229 GE
-236 TAGDGVLNITGDNE
+236 TADDGVLNITGDNE
-250 GLDTELHMTINGGV
+250 GLDTELHLTINGGV
-264 INIDAANDG
+264 INIDAANDD

-289 MLNIDAGL
+289 TLNIDAGL

-366 AEPVRSGDEVELTGA
+366 SEPVLSGDEVELTGA

-411 TLTVNGTERE
+411 TLTVNSTERE

-434 GGPGGM
+434 GDPGGM
-440 GEAQPDMGQPPRRH
+440 GEAPPDMGQAPDDLGRGRMDIPEGLEDWLSAATDVPDEIRTWLESLIEMQNSTPP
-454 GSRAHGHPRGAGG
+454 
-467 LAERRH
+467 
-473 GRARRDTH
+473 D
-481 LAGEPHTAHRRTNR
+481 EPQ
-495 SEGAKAPSL
+495 
-504 FCRAVRMSDRYCKP
+504 
-518 GRIGLNLSITPSEV
+518 
-532 AHAEDNHRPRRSR
+532 

>member
-15 AITLSLSA
+15 AITLSLPA
-23 CGTGAATSAASPSP
+23 CGTGTATSAASPSP

-78 IVYYESGQG
+78 MVYYESGQG

-98 HDAEETQAHT
+98 HDAEEAQAHT

-128 IAIDLGDDAEDDPDA
+128 IAIDLGDDAEDDPNA

-167 YECGSSDVE
+167 YEFGSSD
-176 TAASEVDTYAAGAN
+176 
-190 VIIAD
+190 
-195 GSANNFDGSHVAR
+195 
-208 IYEPGTTDKLHKY
+208 
-221 DGAFYSKM
+221 
-229 SMNVSGE
+229 E

-250 GLDTELHMTINGGV
+250 GLDTELHLTINGGV

-273 INTNEDNV
+273 INTNEYNV
-281 SVTTINGG
+281 SVTTI
-289 MLNIDAGL
+289 
-297 GSEGDGIDSNGWL
+297 
-310 VINGGSVFASACAA
+310 
-324 GGDSGIDASLEIV
+324 
-337 LNGGTVVAL
+337 NGGTVVAL

-358 QNYLTLTL
+358 QNYLALTL
-366 AEPVRSGDEVELTGA
+366 SEPVLSGDEVELTDA

-403 DIEDGAEY
+403 DIEDGEEY

-434 GGPGGM
+434 GDPGGM
-440 GEAQPDMGQPPRRH
+440 GEAPPDMGQAPDDMGRGRMDIPEGLEDWLSAATDVPDEIRTWLESLIEMQNSTPP
-454 GSRAHGHPRGAGG
+454 
-467 LAERRH
+467 
-473 GRARRDTH
+473 D
-481 LAGEPHTAHRRTNR
+481 EPQ
-495 SEGAKAPSL
+495 
-504 FCRAVRMSDRYCKP
+504 
-518 GRIGLNLSITPSEV
+518 
-532 AHAEDNHRPRRSR
+532 

>member
-37 AEEVSAAYEGER
+37 AEEVSATYEGER

-98 HDAEETQAHT
+98 HDAEEARAHT

-120 SGSLSQGQ
+120 SGTLSQGQ

-167 YECGSSDVE
+167 YECGSSDEE
-176 TAASEVDTYAAGAN
+176 TATSDVDTSAAGAN

-195 GSANNFDGSHVAR
+195 GSVNNFDGSHVAR

-236 TAGDGVLNITGDNE
+236 IAGDGVLNITGDNE
-250 GLDTELHMTINGGV
+250 GLDTELHLTINGGV

-289 MLNIDAGL
+289 TLNIDAGL
-297 GSEGDGIDSNGWL
+297 GSEGDSIDSNGL
-310 VINGGSVFASACAA
+310 A
-324 GGDSGIDASLEIV
+324 GRQRRQRFRQRLRGRRRQRHRRLA
-337 LNGGTVVAL
+337 
-346 GNMFDAISSDSE
+346 GN
-358 QNYLTLTL
+358 
-366 AEPVRSGDEVELTGA
+366 R
-381 DGSALF
+381 
-387 DFTAPKT
+387 
-394 ASMILLSGA
+394 
-403 DIEDGAEY
+403 
-411 TLTVNGTERE
+411 
-421 YSAEGMMGAPGGM
+421 
-434 GGPGGM
+434 
-440 GEAQPDMGQPPRRH
+440 AQ
-454 GSRAHGHPRGAGG
+454 
-467 LAERRH
+467 RRH
-473 GRARRDTH
+473 GRGSGQHVRRH
-481 LAGEPHTAHRRTNR
+481 LVRLRAELSDAHACRT
-495 SEGAKAPSL
+495 GAKRRRG
-504 FCRAVRMSDRYCKP
+504 RAY
-518 GRIGLNLSITPSEV
+518 
-532 AHAEDNHRPRRSR
+532 RRRRQRSV

>member
-23 CGTGAATSAASPSP
+23 CGTGTATSAAGSSP

-78 IVYYESGQG
+78 IVYCESGQG

-98 HDAEETQAHT
+98 HDAEEAQANT

-120 SGSLSQGQ
+120 SGTLSQGQ
-128 IAIDLGDDAEDDPDA
+128 IVIDLGDDAEDDPDA

-167 YECGSSDVE
+167 YECGSSD
-176 TAASEVDTYAAGAN
+176 
-190 VIIAD
+190 
-195 GSANNFDGSHVAR
+195 
-208 IYEPGTTDKLHKY
+208 
-221 DGAFYSKM
+221 
-229 SMNVSGE
+229 E
-236 TAGDGVLNITGDNE
+236 TAGYGVLNITGDNE
-250 GLDTELHMTINGGV
+250 GLDTELHLTINGGV

-289 MLNIDAGL
+289 TLNIDAGL

-324 GGDSGIDASLEIV
+324 GGDSGIDASLDIV

-346 GNMFDAISSDSE
+346 GNMFDAISSDSA

-366 AEPVRSGDEVELTGA
+366 SEPVRSGDEVELTGT

-394 ASMILLSGA
+394 ASMIILSGA

-434 GGPGGM
+434 GEPGSVGEAPPDM
-440 GEAQPDMGQPPRRH
+440 GEAPDDMGRGRMDIPEGLEDWLSAATDVPDEIRTWLESLIEMQSSTPP
-454 GSRAHGHPRGAGG
+454 
-467 LAERRH
+467 
-473 GRARRDTH
+473 D
-481 LAGEPHTAHRRTNR
+481 EPQ
-495 SEGAKAPSL
+495 
-504 FCRAVRMSDRYCKP
+504 
-518 GRIGLNLSITPSEV
+518 
-532 AHAEDNHRPRRSR
+532 